1 MIPTIELHTAVKTGE
16 IQKLIS
22 NSKYA
27 NNTKLNM
34 SKNVLTALAG
44 VDNELSKTVFEKYKI
59 YIESLKR
66 DVANDLNDKR
76 NNDTVI
82 SFKTYLDKVRT
93 EFGNNHKM
101 TVIATLYD
109 EVTARDDFQLKLVEK
124 TPNKNDLTENYI
136 ILSKSQY
143 RVIITQHKSSSTN
156 GAINQLLSKDLTALL
171 KRYIMCNDIQVG
183 QYLFGNEQL
192 SNYILY
198 NNKKI
203 GVEGGVNLFRHM
215 KITELHNDSTVSSMD
230 MIKKTKKMG
239 HSANIQL
246 TYVRQPAEQL

>member
-124 TPNKNDLTENYI
+124 TPNKTI
-136 ILSKSQY
+136 
-143 RVIITQHKSSSTN
+143 
-156 GAINQLLSKDLTALL
+156 
-171 KRYIMCNDIQVG
+171 
-183 QYLFGNEQL
+183 
-192 SNYILY
+192 
-198 NNKKI
+198 
-203 GVEGGVNLFRHM
+203 
-215 KITELHNDSTVSSMD
+215 
-230 MIKKTKKMG
+230 
-239 HSANIQL
+239 
-246 TYVRQPAEQL
+246 